1 MMQDLVDQIELLSI
15 PQNVDVGK
23 CSGTIL
29 HKQHSLLQQEQCC
42 QKFILSIQLSCV
54 EAFLLRYF
62 GESMMVSLSVEE
74 ESFVKFISHQRDT
87 VRVVK
92 FQPYPDVKINAPSAN
107 ILCMFDAALSTSSG
121 QPILAKVAIH
131 YLEQCSLLL
140 GFLYTSLKP
149 GALSSKELQLKDD
162 DGSVEDEMED
172 SYSLD
177 KNMELIYVLFKHVNL
192 VFNLVLETVFTR
204 VNSKSYVLAES
215 PSKKRQL
222 NSDLSSSDF
231 SNKSPLKNG
240 ASDSPSQQPNN
251 IGGVNLKDVAEMC
264 SKFVDKASDFMPI
277 LRKRMRSLGLMAEVG
292 NFIHLRLLF
301 YYDCILLSLFSSFG

>member
-1 MMQDLVDQIELLSI
+1 
-15 PQNVDVGK
+15 
-23 CSGTIL
+23 
-29 HKQHSLLQQEQCC
+29 
-42 QKFILSIQLSCV
+42 
-54 EAFLLRYF
+54 
-62 GESMMVSLSVEE
+62 MVSLSVEE

-251 IGGVNLKDVAEMC
+251 ISGVNLKDVAEMC

-277 LRKRMRSLGLMAEVG
+277 LRKRMRSLGLMTEVG
-292 NFIHLRLLF
+292 NFIHLRLF
-301 YYDCILLSLFSSFG
+301 ILL